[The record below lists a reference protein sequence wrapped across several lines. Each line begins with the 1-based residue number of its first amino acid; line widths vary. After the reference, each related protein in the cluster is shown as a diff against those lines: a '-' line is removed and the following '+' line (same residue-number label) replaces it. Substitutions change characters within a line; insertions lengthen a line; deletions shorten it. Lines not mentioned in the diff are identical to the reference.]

1 MGEGHTF
8 VGEMTK
14 MLFNGVGT
22 EADRWADLVGII
34 SRFSPEDRKQT
45 IDLLSQQAKALR
57 QHPAAH
63 DLWTRLR
70 GQLHHHRSYPD
81 AAWAMDAR
89 DLAALEAVYQE
100 LTPADP
106 VAAHARL
113 FDNWPD
119 LPGGE
124 PHEYK
129 EATER
134 IAEARRTAV
143 RAAYESGGVS
153 AILDIAEAAEEP
165 HQVGVA
171 VALGIDRGLALDL
184 ALKHL
189 GSTSPKLRSMAYG
202 GLRALFF
209 QSGWKALEE
218 AIIRAKANGSKPQ
231 ALADIY
237 LAAPALRETWRRL
250 DDESQEVR
258 TAYWKSIWWPS
269 PKEWDSADL
278 TFAVRQLLSVHRSP
292 EAVEW
297 LALEPMSHE
306 VIMQILDALPTDVAL
321 ADSRPPVDDFK
332 IAHLFKKL
340 DQSDDVTDDTIARL
354 EIPYIE
360 ILDYHRPQLALHR
373 QVIREPSL
381 FRGRDHL
388 GLQPRRWPS

>member
-1 MGEGHTF
+1 MLLDAVPEEGWRLLVEAYPPNGGVTVRRPPSWRPWAQDGSPRPTVGECHTF
-8 VGEMTK
+8 VCQMTK

-34 SRFSPEDRKQT
+34 SRFSPEDRKQA
-45 IDLLSQQAKALR
+45 IDLLSQRAKPLR
-57 QHPAAH
+57 QHPAVH
-63 DLWTRLR
+63 GLWTRLR
-70 GQLHHHRSYPD
+70 GVLHRHRSYPD
-81 AAWAMDAR
+81 AAWAMDEE

-113 FDNWPD
+113 FDNWPN

-124 PHEYK
+124 PHEYE
-129 EATER
+129 EAKER
-134 IAEARRTAV
+134 IAEARRKAV

-153 AILDIAEAAEEP
+153 TILDIAEAAEEP
-165 HQVGVA
+165 NQVGVA

-218 AIIRAKANGSKPQ
+218 AIIWAKASGSKPQ

-237 LAAPALRETWRRL
+237 LAAPAVRETWHRL

-258 TAYWKSIWWPS
+258 TAYWESLWWPNTR
-269 PKEWDSADL
+269 EWNPEDL
-278 TFAVRQLLSVHRSP
+278 AFVVQQLLSGQTVC
-292 EAVEW
+292 
-297 LALEPMSHE
+297 
-306 VIMQILDALPTDVAL
+306 
-321 ADSRPPVDDFK
+321 
-332 IAHLFKKL
+332 
-340 DQSDDVTDDTIARL
+340 
-354 EIPYIE
+354 
-360 ILDYHRPQLALHR
+360 
-373 QVIREPSL
+373 
-381 FRGRDHL
+381 
-388 GLQPRRWPS
+388 